1 MRNRG
6 EMEIAMPWEKS
17 FDVNEIVDRATSV
30 FWAKGYEATSLA
42 DLIKATGI
50 NKGSLYNAFGSKK
63 GLFSQ
68 SILKYDQEHRRAT
81 LVELIALKDPVLAI
95 NTLFDG
101 IIAESLADKECKGCL
116 LVNTALDLPNQDLDI
131 AKTVKS
137 GFLDFE
143 GFFETQIQFGQKVG
157 AIPINLDHQSAAKT
171 LLGLV
176 VALRVLSRGVYDEE
190 GLQAIKSH
198 AINII
203 SK

>member
-143 GFFETQIQFGQKVG
+143 GFFETQIQLGQKVG